1 MENVCWK
8 PFIISF
14 YIRQEHWRK
23 MRKEA
28 TYFTTIKAPEKS
40 VENTLVSAKKLA
52 PRQVTR
58 CLQIVCRP
66 RPYKC
71 RVALHC
77 SSLVAN
83 SGCLYEHCIHI
94 QYLSAKHTCNSWCC
108 SCVRVCVSDNV
119 ENDGDWSEWPS
130 DQVTKWPSDEWPS
143 DEWPSDQVTEWLSD
157 WVNEWTSDRVT
168 EWPSDQVTKWPS
180 DQVT

>member
-94 QYLSAKHTCNSWCC
+94 QYLSAKQTCNSWCC
-108 SCVRVCVSDNV
+108 PCVCDQMT
-119 ENDGDWSEWPS
+119 EW
-130 DQVTKWPSDEWPS
+130 TKWPSDRKLRLTVWYIWRKIPLRIS
-143 DEWPSDQVTEWLSD
+143 LCSKHFHTWKS
-157 WVNEWTSDRVT
+157 NETLC
-168 EWPSDQVTKWPS
+168 
-180 DQVT
+180 

>member
-28 TYFTTIKAPEKS
+28 TFFTTIKAPEKS

-94 QYLSAKHTCNSWCC
+94 QYLSAKQTCNSWCC
-108 SCVRVCVSDNV
+108 LCVRVLVSQWQRWKWWWQD
-119 ENDGDWSEWPS
+119 DRSDRS
-130 DQVTKWPSDEWPS
+130 DQVT
-143 DEWPSDQVTEWLSD
+143 EWPSDQVTEWLSD
-157 WVNEWTSDRVT
+157 RVT
-168 EWPSDQVTKWPS
+168 GWQDDRKLRRRLTVWYIFFYKQT
-180 DQVT
+180 

>member
-40 VENTLVSAKKLA
+40 IENTLVSAKKLA

-83 SGCLYEHCIHI
+83 SGCLYDHCIHI
-94 QYLSAKHTCNSWCC
+94 QYLSAKQTCNSWCC
-108 SCVRVCVSDNV
+108 LLLSQSVSQTVSSNV
-119 ENDGDWSEWPS
+119 EKRYW
-130 DQVTKWPSDEWPS
+130 VTKWPSDRVTKWPC
-143 DEWPSDQVTEWLSD
+143 
-157 WVNEWTSDRVT
+157 DRVT
-168 EWPSDQVTKWPS
+168 EWPRDQVTEWPS
-180 DQVT
+180 DRMTEWQEASQTIDRMVYFLV